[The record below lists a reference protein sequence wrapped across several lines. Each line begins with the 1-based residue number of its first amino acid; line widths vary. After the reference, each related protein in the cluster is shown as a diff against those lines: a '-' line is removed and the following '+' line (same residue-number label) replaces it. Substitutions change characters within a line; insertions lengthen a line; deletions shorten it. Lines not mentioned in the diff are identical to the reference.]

1 MYMVWALLP
10 NTWLLA
16 LRSSFTRY
24 ELIFNK
30 IKTSAAQWHLWQ
42 FKSGTAT
49 CHWWLPYWKGHKKNT
64 FPSLQK
70 VLPDGAG
77 EALGPPAGKEL
88 TWFCSFI
95 RLFINQQ
102 SFRSLQCR
110 LENHVASLERCSL
123 LWIWCS
129 RTSSGTSASFQY
141 FNLFLWLHM
150 YLSSSLCWKRKYFDL
165 LGPPSPG
172 FMSVLNLSI
181 AQALC
186 YRHRMSEM
194 KGILEMV

>member
-49 CHWWLPYWKGHKKNT
+49 CRWWLPYWKGHKKNT

-129 RTSSGTSASFQY
+129 
-141 FNLFLWLHM
+141 
-150 YLSSSLCWKRKYFDL
+150 
-165 LGPPSPG
+165 GP
-172 FMSVLNLSI
+172 
-181 AQALC
+181 AQALPHPSNTSIC
-186 YRHRMSEM
+186 SCGYICIWVPLFVER
-194 KGILEMV
+194 GNILIF